1 MGSLGPTE
9 LIIIGLIIIL
19 LFGAK
24 KLPDTARALGQSMR
38 LFKKET
44 QKMREED
51 DDKSTVVTAQA
62 ETVTP
67 QPAATTP
74 PAQILRLFRRPRSKT
89 GCVSWRRR
97 TRSCGPPRSP
107 ACSRPTSR
115 TDLRRTF
122 SRDRIMGW
130 PC

>member
-51 DDKSTVVTAQA
+51 DGKDTVVTAQA

-67 QPAATTP
+67 QPAPAP
-74 PAQILRLFRRPRSKT
+74 PAQIPPAVPTPSVEDRLRQLEEENAK
-89 GCVSWRRR
+89 
-97 TRSCGPPRSP
+97 
-107 ACSRPTSR
+107 
-115 TDLRRTF
+115 LRA
-122 SRDRIMGW
+122 SSQPGVQPSDKKN
-130 PC
+130 

>member
-74 PAQILRLFRRPRSKT
+74 PAQIPPAVPTPSVEDRLRQLEEENAKL
-89 GCVSWRRR
+89 R
-97 TRSCGPPRSP
+97 T
-107 ACSRPTSR
+107 TSQPGVQPS
-115 TDLRRTF
+115 DKQN
-122 SRDRIMGW
+122 
-130 PC
+130 

>member
-24 KLPDTARALGQSMR
+24 KLPDTARALGQSLR

-44 QKMREED
+44 QKLREED
-51 DDKSTVVTAQA
+51 DDKSTVVQAQA

-67 QPAATTP
+67 QPAPAP
-74 PAQILRLFRRPRSKT
+74 PAQIPPATATPSVEDRLRQLEEENAKLRATSQ
-89 GCVSWRRR
+89 
-97 TRSCGPPRSP
+97 P
-107 ACSRPTSR
+107 AAQPS
-115 TDLRRTF
+115 DKKN
-122 SRDRIMGW
+122 
-130 PC
+130 